1 MNQFLGKLSL
11 YDIIVMVIPG
21 GTILL
26 FFLDYYGVDLLYNGS
41 YGISSLAV
49 LGMVVASYIIGMGN
63 HVIAK
68 KLWRIFRNNGLLLSY
83 SLGMVK
89 NEDTKELNNLMK
101 NVNLECCKLD
111 LQSKS
116 SLEDKYYEAYSYVLE
131 KSKYGGISI
140 IEGQVAFLQSMI
152 IPMVLMLFL
161 LSKFNSIPL
170 VLGCVLLIL
179 ISLYLIFDR
188 TMLIHKQ
195 EWEYYEYTKRINK
208 HEYEDFGKE

>member
-140 IEGQVAFLQSMI
+140 IEGCI
-152 IPMVLMLFL
+152 
-161 LSKFNSIPL
+161 
-170 VLGCVLLIL
+170 
-179 ISLYLIFDR
+179 Y
-188 TMLIHKQ
+188 
-195 EWEYYEYTKRINK
+195 
-208 HEYEDFGKE
+208 

>member
-21 GTILL
+21 GIILL

-49 LGMVVASYIIGMGN
+49 FGMVVASYIIGMGN

-83 SLGMVK
+83 SLEKAK
-89 NEDTKELNNLMK
+89 NEYTKELNRLVE

-111 LQSKS
+111 LQSRP
-116 SLEDKYYEAYSYVLE
+116 SLEDKYYEAYSYVME

-161 LSKFNSIPL
+161 LSKFNYIPL

-188 TMLIHKQ
+188 TLLIHKQ
-195 EWEYYEYTKRINK
+195 VWEYYEYTKRINK

>member
-11 YDIIVMVIPG
+11 YDIIVMIIPG

-41 YGISSLAV
+41 CGISSLAV
-49 LGMVVASYIIGMGN
+49 FEAVVASYIIGMGN

-68 KLWRIFRNNGLLLSY
+68 KLWRTFRNNGLLLSD
-83 SLGMVK
+83 SLKKAK
-89 NEDTKELNNLMK
+89 NEYTKELNRLVED
-101 NVNLECCKLD
+101 VNLECCKLD

-116 SLEDKYYEAYSYVLE
+116 ILEDKYYEAYSYVLE
-131 KSKYGGISI
+131 KSKYGDVSI

-152 IPMVLMLFL
+152 FPMVLMFILFSKHDSLPLFL
-161 LSKFNSIPL
+161 
-170 VLGCVLLIL
+170 GCFLLLLI
-179 ISLYLIFDR
+179 SPYLIFDR

-195 EWEYYEYTKRINK
+195 VWEYYEYTKRINK
-208 HEYEDFGKE
+208 T

>member
-140 IEGQVAFLQSMI
+140 IEGQVAFFAKYDNSNGTNVVFVIKIQLYSFGFRLCFVDI
-152 IPMVLMLFL
+152 NFAL
-161 LSKFNSIPL
+161 LDI
-170 VLGCVLLIL
+170 
-179 ISLYLIFDR
+179 
-188 TMLIHKQ
+188 
-195 EWEYYEYTKRINK
+195 
-208 HEYEDFGKE
+208 

>member
-11 YDIIVMVIPG
+11 YDIIVMIIPE

-41 YGISSLAV
+41 CGISSLAV
-49 LGMVVASYIIGMGN
+49 FEAVVASYIIGMGN

-68 KLWRIFRNNGLLLSY
+68 KLWRTFRNNGLLLSD
-83 SLGMVK
+83 SLKKAK
-89 NEDTKELNNLMK
+89 NEYTKELNRLVED
-101 NVNLECCKLD
+101 VNLECCKLD

-116 SLEDKYYEAYSYVLE
+116 ILEDKYYEAYSYVLE
-131 KSKYGGISI
+131 KSKYGDVSI

-152 IPMVLMLFL
+152 FPMVLMLILFSKHDSLPLFLGCFL
-161 LSKFNSIPL
+161 L
-170 VLGCVLLIL
+170 LLI
-179 ISLYLIFDR
+179 SPYLIFDR

-195 EWEYYEYTKRINK
+195 VWEYYELKFRI
-208 HEYEDFGKE
+208 

>member
-11 YDIIVMVIPG
+11 YDIIVMIIPG

-41 YGISSLAV
+41 CGISSLAV
-49 LGMVVASYIIGMGN
+49 FGAVVASYIIGMGN

-68 KLWRIFRNNGLLLSY
+68 KLWRTFRNNSLLLSY
-83 SLGMVK
+83 SLEKAK
-89 NEDTKELNNLMK
+89 NEYTKELNRLVE

-116 SLEDKYYEAYSYVLE
+116 SLEDKYYEAYSYVME

-161 LSKFNSIPL
+161 LSKFNYIPL

-188 TMLIHKQ
+188 TLLIHKQ
-195 EWEYYEYTKRINK
+195 VWEYYEYTKRINK